1 MPRDSGWYQRLAVHP
16 SKIADYLMSQSHED
30 GRHKQRIL
38 TAHGFT
44 DSRPDVL
51 IDALFWHATT
61 AVEISD
67 TSTSHGRK
75 WVLRGRLQ
83 CPDGHQPDRADCL
96 VRRPGRAER
105 SAGNG
110 VSCTTGAT
118 MKEHE
123 RVVLTHDLPEA
134 GLVDGDLGT
143 IVAVYQDG
151 AAYEVEFMTL
161 DGETIAVST
170 LPAGAV
176 RRIRPTEVAHARDV
190 G

>member
-1 MPRDSGWYQRLAVHP
+1 
-16 SKIADYLMSQSHED
+16 
-30 GRHKQRIL
+30 
-38 TAHGFT
+38 
-44 DSRPDVL
+44 
-51 IDALFWHATT
+51 
-61 AVEISD
+61 
-67 TSTSHGRK
+67 
-75 WVLRGRLQ
+75 
-83 CPDGHQPDRADCL
+83 
-96 VRRPGRAER
+96 
-105 SAGNG
+105 
-110 VSCTTGAT
+110 